1 MSVLVHVRFFPR
13 WRDWDFDEFRYWT
26 FDYGGGIVDGILIGN
41 GAGRSQHVVVLIR
54 EDLDN

>member
-13 WRDWDFDEFRYWT
+13 WRDNDFEEFGCWT
-26 FDYGGGIVDGILIGN
+26 FDYGGDIVDGILIGN